1 MAENNTTTKVSY
13 EFTYN
18 IIPLTIMSVIEAVSN
33 VLLLFAFVKD
43 PLKCFRNS
51 GTYLVINLT
60 VSDWLTCILSPLYF
74 VTHPELGKNGSY
86 SILEILTFILGG
98 VSFISITSISI
109 DRFLLVAYPIK
120 HRVFKK
126 KKYIVLWLVA
136 IWIISCFFPS
146 IGLLYT
152 GIDVRNIG
160 YIVNVFFNIVTAVM
174 YASSYYKV
182 KKQSRNIA
190 LHNSAETRAQEIR
203 ILKEKRFLK
212 TIIIIAGIAF
222 VSTVPFMVLFLNYG
236 FLSLPKDNLASEVIG
251 TISLLTFYLNHTV
264 NPFIYI
270 LRLPNYRK
278 TFYLLYCRRRRASR

>member
-1 MAENNTTTKVSY
+1 M
-13 EFTYN
+13 F
-18 IIPLTIMSVIEAVSN
+18 
-33 VLLLFAFVKD
+33 
-43 PLKCFRNS
+43 
-51 GTYLVINLT
+51 
-60 VSDWLTCILSPLYF
+60 
-74 VTHPELGKNGSY
+74 
-86 SILEILTFILGG
+86 
-98 VSFISITSISI
+98 
-109 DRFLLVAYPIK
+109 
-120 HRVFKK
+120 FKK
-126 KKYIVLWLVA
+126 KKYIILWLVA
-136 IWIISCFFPS
+136 IWIMSCFFPS

-160 YIVNVFFNIVTAVM
+160 YILNVFFIIVTAVM

-182 KKQSRNIA
+182 KKQLRNIA
-190 LHNSAETRAQEIR
+190 LHNSTETRAQEIR
-203 ILKEKRFLK
+203 IFKEKRFLK

-251 TISLLTFYLNHTV
+251 TISLLTFYINHTV